1 MLGQVVR
8 AHVREGA
15 YLVGHISSLNW
26 CSACVWG
33 FGCECVC
40 VFISTPR
47 IVFERSAAANRACTH
62 PKTWYMPNAQQV
74 KMLIIGLH
82 MCSLVQPTT
91 KPTKQHPPRPPESMC
106 FLSTTY
112 DMGKII
118 NTYLTQATYDHN
130 VAGVGWVVGVERLCK
145 GRFGDK
151 ACVCDAA

>member
-1 MLGQVVR
+1 MR
-8 AHVREGA
+8 
-15 YLVGHISSLNW
+15 
-26 CSACVWG
+26 CSVCVWPCSSDGSGGGGGGGWAGVLITRVNINAWASGARTRSRGRIFGWSHFIIKLVFCVCVGG

-91 KPTKQHPPRPPESMC
+91 KPTKQHPPRPPHPRV
-106 FLSTTY
+106 FYPRHTIWA
-112 DMGKII
+112 K
-118 NTYLTQATYDHN
+118 
-130 VAGVGWVVGVERLCK
+130 
-145 GRFGDK
+145 
-151 ACVCDAA
+151 